1 MILIYFLALNDLADE
16 MCAEM
21 IQEIRNNILEFEFIG
36 VGGPKMLKQLNPRDK
51 ILDFR
56 KLPKQDFKNFISKSY
71 QANRLANKVANE
83 LFISQPDIFISIG
96 SENISCK
103 IANIIA
109 LYSLPTKL
117 FHIALTNIKPN
128 KIFEDNYSL
137 VFLANTVDLITFE
150 NKNINNN
157 FLGHPI
163 LRNKLNFNSSYFI
176 DKNQCVSNDIVLTL
190 DLLHDTNFRTF
201 KKFAEIAVY
210 LKQRLQKLKIAIL
223 LPTQSFEENKKRFLQ
238 KEIIAKFSKED
249 IFFEKWENRI
259 NVYAASKVVITT
271 INDYNLEIAAS
282 DTPFISIY
290 EENLVLKF
298 FRRIFLYNKYKSILN
313 KTISQEVVLEFDQNE
328 DNTDIIVNN
337 LYNIITEQQISK
349 YYVSVMHKILN
360 LFTPNPDVKITREIS
375 RILYSFLSN

>member
-16 MCAEM
+16 MSAE
-21 IQEIRNNILEFEFIG
+21 IIREIRSNILEFEFIG
-36 VGGPKMLKQLNPRDK
+36 IGGPKMLKQLNTRDK

-56 KLPKQDFKNFISKSY
+56 TLSKKDSKNFISKFYY
-71 QANRLANKVANE
+71 QNILVNKVANE
-83 LFISQPDIFISIG
+83 LLISQPDIFISIG
-96 SENISCK
+96 SENITCK
-103 IANIIA
+103 IAKIISQ
-109 LYSLPTKL
+109 YSLPTKL
-117 FHIALTNIKPN
+117 FHLALTNIKAN

-163 LRNKLNFNSSYFI
+163 LRNKLNFDPSYFI
-176 DKNQCVSNDIVLTL
+176 DKKQCDDTDIILTL
-190 DLLHDTNFRTF
+190 DLLHDTNFRSF
-201 KKFAEIAVY
+201 KKFVEIAIH

-223 LPTQSFEENKKRFLQ
+223 LPHQSFEESKEKILK
-238 KEIIAKFSKED
+238 KEIITKFSEED
-249 IFFEKWENRI
+249 IFFEQRENRI

-290 EENLVLKF
+290 EENVLMKF
-298 FRRIFLYNKYKSILN
+298 LRKIFSYTKYKSILN

-328 DNTDIIVNN
+328 DNTAIIVNN
-337 LYNIITEQQISK
+337 LYNIITEQQIAK
-349 YYVSVMHKILN
+349 YYVCVMHKILN
-360 LFTPNPDVKITREIS
+360 LFKPEQNIKIIHEIS
-375 RILYSFLSN
+375 QILYSSLSK